1 MTSGLNLWDSQVWSL
16 ILTLALL
23 FGMMLLANTLRR
35 LCGFLRRA
43 MIPSSVLGGFLLLGL
58 NYGVQKGFGISLY
71 STSELEIL
79 TYHGLGLGFAAL
91 SLRRLRKD
99 QDGRSKTGALDA
111 GITVVNGYLL
121 QAVLGLLITIT
132 LYYAIG
138 SFYGSGVLLPMGYGQ
153 GPGQAFNWGHNF
165 ETGSFAAPFE
175 NGFQYGTSFGL
186 AVAAMGFVSASI
198 GGIFYLNRLRRRG
211 LYKGNMGESV
221 QEKLTLD
228 SFIGENEIPQAE
240 SLDKFTV
247 QLGLVFLAYVLA
259 FFFMKTLNHLL
270 DPEGVGASGLKGTIQ
285 GMIWGFQ
292 FLFSS
297 VFAILMRIVMGGLR
311 KKGIMHRDYTNNFML
326 DRISGFMF
334 DLMVVASI
342 AAIDLSAFRSM
353 DIVLPLSLI
362 CLAGAFGTYWY
373 LRMVCGRVFPGYE
386 HEAFLSLYGMLTG
399 TASTG
404 VILLRELDPEF
415 RTQASDNIVYHMPW
429 AILFGAP
436 MLLLVGVAP
445 QSLSK
450 AFMVLG
456 VYTGLFI
463 VFNVLLLRRS
473 IFKKKGTKSDV

>member
-1 MTSGLNLWDSQVWSL
+1 MTSGLNLWDSQVWSF
-16 ILTLALL
+16 ILTLSLL
-23 FGMMLLANTLRR
+23 FGIMLLANTLRR

-58 NYGVQKGFGISLY
+58 NYALEKGAGISLY
-71 STSELEIL
+71 DKAELEIL

-121 QAVLGLLITIT
+121 QAVLGLAITIA
-132 LYYAIG
+132 LYYAIR

-165 ETGSFAAPFE
+165 EVGSWAPPFE
-175 NGFQYGTSFGL
+175 GGFRYGTSFGL

-198 GGIFYLNRLRRRG
+198 GGIFYLNHLRRKG
-211 LYKGNMGESV
+211 LYKGELGESV

-228 SFIGENEIPQAE
+228 NFTGDNEIPQAE

-247 QLGLVFLAYVLA
+247 QLGLVFLAYLLA
-259 FFFMKTLNHLL
+259 YLFMNFLNHLL
-270 DPEGVGASGLKGTIQ
+270 DPAGVGATGIKGTLQ

-297 VFAILMRIVMGGLR
+297 VFAMLIRMVLGQLR

-342 AAIDLSAFRSM
+342 AAIDLSAFRDM
-353 DIVLPLSLI
+353 EIVLPLTLI
-362 CLAGAFGTYWY
+362 CIAGAVGTYWY
-373 LRMVCGRVFPGYE
+373 LRRICKRVFPGYE

-436 MLLLVGVAP
+436 MLLLVGVVP

-450 AFMVLG
+450 AWMVMG

-463 VFNVLLLRRS
+463 IFNVLLLRRS
-473 IFKKKGTKSDV
+473 IFKKKEAKQNV

>member
-1 MTSGLNLWDSQVWSL
+1 MTTGMNLWDSEVWSF
-16 ILTLALL
+16 ILTLSLL

-35 LCGFLRRA
+35 LCGFLRR
-43 MIPSSVLGGFLLLGL
+43 MMVPSSVLGGFLLLGI
-58 NYGVQKGFGISLY
+58 NYALQRLWGISLY
-71 STSELEIL
+71 SKADLEIL

-99 QDGRSKTGALDA
+99 QDGRSKTGALDTGLA
-111 GITVVNGYLL
+111 VVNGYLL
-121 QAVLGLLITIT
+121 QAVLGLIITIG
-132 LYYAIG
+132 LYYIIG

-165 ETGSFAAPFE
+165 EMGSWAAPFE
-175 NGFQYGTSFGL
+175 GGFRYGTSFGL

-198 GGIFYLNRLRRRG
+198 GGIFYLNYLRRKG
-211 LYKGNMGESV
+211 LYKGNMGDDVREN
-221 QEKLTLD
+221 LTLD
-228 SFIGENEIPQAE
+228 SFTGDNEIPQAE

-247 QLGLVFLAYVLA
+247 QLALCFLAYLLA
-259 FFFMKTLNHLL
+259 YLFMNFLNHLL
-270 DPEGVGASGLKGTIQ
+270 DPAGVGAEGIKGTLQ

-297 VFAILMRIVMGGLR
+297 VFAILIRMVLSKLR
-311 KKGIMHRDYTNNFML
+311 QAGIMHRDYTNNFML

-342 AAIDLSAFRSM
+342 AAIDLSAFHSLE
-353 DIVLPLSLI
+353 IVLPLLLI
-362 CLAGAFGTYWY
+362 CIAGAVGTYEY
-373 LRMVCGRVFPGYE
+373 LFIICKRVFPGYR

-436 MLLLVGVAP
+436 MLLLLGVVP
-445 QSLSK
+445 QSVSK
-450 AFMVLG
+450 ALMVLG
-456 VYTGLFI
+456 IYTGLFI
-463 VFNVLLLRRS
+463 VFNLLLLRRS
-473 IFKKKGTKSDV
+473 IFKKKEEKENV